1 MSLFN
6 KLKKLKENPPSSQD
20 RFYVDSVF
28 DKLDHRIGVT
38 AKGQPVF
45 FIKTTPSKNH
55 NIPISLNLI
64 EIVFNQ
70 HCELVSTLKGK
81 EEGEYTTV
89 TLKTS
94 SDDMSDYFLSSIYP
108 LIKNLRAKPTAQS
121 IKTELDKLVTLFKN
135 LNNRPKNSV
144 QGLWSEVFFIE
155 QSKDLEY
162 AINSWHVSK
171 KDRYDFN
178 DGHDKLEIKSTSSNQ
193 RIHRFN
199 QAQLTKVKGVSV
211 FVGSVFVLE
220 TNKGKTINDLLNTI
234 KTKTK
239 NQNLIYKLNL
249 VISETL
255 GRDIERIYETAY
267 DYSFAA
273 STKAFYNIS
282 DIPHISK
289 ENIPNEIT
297 NIKFDCNLEGVN
309 QIDIAG
315 TNSKLLK
322 TF

>member
-1 MSLFN
+1 M
-6 KLKKLKENPPSSQD
+6 
-20 RFYVDSVF
+20 
-28 DKLDHRIGVT
+28 
-38 AKGQPVF
+38 
-45 FIKTTPSKNH
+45 
-55 NIPISLNLI
+55 I

-70 HCELVSTLKGK
+70 HCELISGLKGK

-94 SDDMSDYFLSSIYP
+94 SDDMSDYFLSSINP
-108 LIKNLRAKPTAQS
+108 LIKNLGPQPTTLS
-121 IKTELDKLVTLFKN
+121 IKTELDKLVSLFKN
-135 LNNRPKNSV
+135 LNNRPKNTV

-155 QSKDLEY
+155 QSKDVEY
-162 AINSWHVSK
+162 TINSWHISK

-178 DGHDKLEIKSTSSNQ
+178 DGHDKVEIKSTSSNK
-193 RIHRFN
+193 RTHRFN
-199 QAQLTKVKGVSV
+199 QTQLTRVKGVSV

-220 TNKGKTINDLLNTI
+220 TDKGKTINNLIKTI

-249 VISETL
+249 IISETL
-255 GRDIERIYETAY
+255 GRDIERIYDTAY

-273 STKAFYNIS
+273 STKAFYNIN
-282 DIPHISK
+282 DIPNISK

-297 NIKFDCNLEGVN
+297 NIKFDCDLEGVD
-309 QIDIAG
+309 QVDITG

-322 TF
+322 AF